1 MFGFLPGPSEEHI
14 FLDQLLVRQHLQNHG
29 EVLQKA
35 RVLAAAEPLEGSDQ
49 LPLLNVRGS

>member
-1 MFGFLPGPSEEHI
+1 MFGFLPGPSEEHV